1 MATVSVLAT
10 WGSKEA
16 PLPHPA
22 NYTLFHD
29 RSTNFLDS
37 FSLIANK

>member
-16 PLPHPA
+16 TLPHPA
-22 NYTLFHD
+22 NDTLFNYK
-29 RSTNFLDS
+29 STNVLDS
-37 FSLIANK
+37 FFLIINK